1 MGRRSS
7 APIGPI
13 SGTPSESVFFC
24 HENARN
30 SSQEIFLPSFT
41 EFHRFWPSLTEFD
54 RVWRATAGGRAILWV
69 ESIGSTPLRVE
80 PIIQRRS
87 STHQGLGP
95 ASSAFFLPRP
105 PFGSSERG
113 ARRQKR
119 SALGEQ
125 RTSVFAK
132 KNKQT
137 NKNSAK
143 TNTKKKIDDT
153 LLEWKKKNTRT
164 HWTEQKQPRHR
175 WRFDRNRFSVWVCV
189 CVCRCVGVSVC
200 RCVNRIRGL
209 RRFGGGGESSRFS
222 FLCLS
227 TEFFTEFFY
236 LFFVCFHRPSS
247 GVDFDRLPAIKKG
260 FHRKS
265 KPPTLKLKTR
275 RR

>member
-1 MGRRSS
+1 MRLSG
-7 APIGPI
+7 
-13 SGTPSESVFFC
+13 GTPLQRSHWSDLGDAIRVGFFC
-24 HENARN
+24 HENSRN

-143 TNTKKKIDDT
+143 TQH
-153 LLEWKKKNTRT
+153 KKKNRRHLAWMKEKKHT
-164 HWTEQKQPRHR
+164 HTLNWAKTAAPSLAFRSKSFQCV
-175 WRFDRNRFSVWVCV
+175 SV
-189 CVCRCVGVSVC
+189 CVCRCVGVS
-200 RCVNRIRGL
+200 IG
-209 RRFGGGGESSRFS
+209 SA
-222 FLCLS
+222 
-227 TEFFTEFFY
+227 
-236 LFFVCFHRPSS
+236 
-247 GVDFDRLPAIKKG
+247 D
-260 FHRKS
+260 
-265 KPPTLKLKTR
+265 
-275 RR
+275 